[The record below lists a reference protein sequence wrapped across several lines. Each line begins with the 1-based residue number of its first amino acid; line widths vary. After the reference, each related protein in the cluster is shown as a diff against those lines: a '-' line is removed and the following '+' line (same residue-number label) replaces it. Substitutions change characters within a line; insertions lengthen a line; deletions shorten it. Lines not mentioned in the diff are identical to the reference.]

1 MGDFVS
7 SVSSSRQM
15 ESQIILPQLE
25 AGRGRLGDFRFYS
38 QMESRVIGRK
48 FELGDQRDP

>member
-38 QMESRVIGRK
+38 QMESRVTGSK